1 MKTINNSKVINIVS
15 GCFFNPNDKKIKICV
30 MKNLIIVPKTNVNLL
45 YTNKMRSSMTFRT
58 GTISTKKEKY
68 TNEKARQV
76 EIYGSST
83 GHEPPIVSER
93 NASKNIQCKTFLIG

>member
-1 MKTINNSKVINIVS
+1 MKTINNSKVINNVS
-15 GCFFNPNDKKIKICV
+15 GCFFIPNDRKIKTCV

-45 YTNKMRSSMTFRT
+45 YTNNMRSSMTLRT

-76 EIYGSST
+76 EI
-83 GHEPPIVSER
+83 
-93 NASKNIQCKTFLIG
+93 